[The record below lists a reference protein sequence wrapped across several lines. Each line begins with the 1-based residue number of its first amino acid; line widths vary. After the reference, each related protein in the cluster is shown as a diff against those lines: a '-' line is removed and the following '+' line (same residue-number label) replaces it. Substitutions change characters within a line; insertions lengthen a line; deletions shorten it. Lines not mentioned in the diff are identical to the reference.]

1 MTLETIERHR
11 KCPKCKKDCGES
23 QFLATS
29 SQFHPGGRS
38 IYCIDCLERMV
49 PANDLAAVDKLMQW
63 LDWPFLIDQWTKFY
77 KSAKERTLHLYAKM
91 IDERR
96 ATYNFNLDW
105 KTINEQWREEE
116 DLGTLADFLDGA
128 TEAFMM
134 RMRRKWPSEVDRTVE
149 DYHYLEDL
157 YNDLLATQNL
167 VTATQRDD
175 AKRLCEVGLIINQ
188 KLRAGLDAKNEMAM
202 YHNIIK
208 AEGFEPKNSRNLGD
222 FDSVGELFGWLEKR
236 GWKPNWHD
244 EPQDS
249 VDFTMQSMQNYLKRL
264 VQGEASIG
272 DQVEDRR
279 KQLEVAE
286 RLEASGDYSLG
297 DSEEEILANITYED
311 KDEGDS
317 YDDDDALN

>member
-1 MTLETIERHR
+1 MALESIERHR
-11 KCPKCKKDCGES
+11 KCPKCKKDCTES
-23 QFLATS
+23 QFLATPS
-29 SQFHPGGRS
+29 KFHPGGRS

-49 PANDLAAVDKLMQW
+49 PADDLAAVDKLMQW
-63 LDWPFLIDQWTKFY
+63 LDWPFMVDQWTKFY

-96 ATYNFNLDW
+96 SSYNFNLDW
-105 KTINEQWREEE
+105 QRMNEQWREEQ
-116 DLGTLADFLDGA
+116 DLGTLQDFLDGA
-128 TEAFMM
+128 SKAFMM
-134 RMRRKWPSEVDRTVE
+134 RMRRKWPSEVDRTIE

-222 FDSVGELFGWLEKR
+222 FDSVGEIFTWLAKR
-236 GWKPNWHD
+236 GWKPKWHE

-249 VDFTMQSMQNYLKRL
+249 VDFTMKCMQDHLKRL
-264 VQGEASIG
+264 VQNESSIG
-272 DQVEDRR
+272 DQVENRR
-279 KQLEVAE
+279 KQLELAE
-286 RLEASGDYSLG
+286 RLERNNEISDNH
-297 DSEEEILANITYED
+297 EEEVLNSVEYED
-311 KDEGDS
+311 HWEED
-317 YDDDDALN
+317 DDDDALN